1 MEIPMP
7 AESDIDRMV
16 GAFTPSGLVNG
27 PYGGWLMKKYSRS
40 GNDHGAALNELCG
53 SINQVTTAFNEARYF
68 DYSLGYGLTGFIW
81 SLHCLGMNRPDSN
94 EILDQDTLQPLIESE
109 CLRMIRA
116 QNYDLFQGAHGVM
129 MYLMETQ
136 DLNDEIYNVYVKNLR
151 KNLENSGQLIPST
164 IGVGRHNTPFLG
176 VNLGIPHGVAGC
188 ILILLKMYQLK
199 PEDQCRKIIGE
210 AVSYLLGKAE
220 KTEADE
226 IRFSYSDHPE
236 SEFPPLAWC
245 YGDLCSGYT
254 LLKAGKI
261 LKDPAL
267 EKEGFR
273 MLDAT
278 LDRTDFVKG
287 DLSMCHGPPC
297 IAYLYCKAFQMSGME
312 RYMTRSNYWKN
323 QCGRVLEELEDRK
336 REAFLGNTG
345 LIYGYPGMFLAL
357 KALNGEIIQGWDS
370 WMLI

>member
-1 MEIPMP
+1 MTIPLS
-7 AESDIDRMV
+7 AEGDQGKVDSNMQ
-16 GAFTPSGLVNG
+16 TSGLVNG
-27 PYGGWLMKKYSRS
+27 PYGDWLLKTYTTSNS
-40 GNDHGAALNELCG
+40 SWTEWNHLIEEIDT
-53 SINQVTTAFNEARYF
+53 VTIAFNQARYF
-68 DYSLGYGLTGFIW
+68 DYSLGYGLTGFLW
-81 SLHCLGMNRPDSN
+81 TLKQLGLVNP
-94 EILDQDTLQPLIESE
+94 EVKKIVDQETLLPVIESE

-116 QNYDLFQGAHGVM
+116 RNYDLFQGAYGLM
-129 MYLMETQ
+129 MYLIETQ
-136 DLNDEIYNVYVKNLR
+136 CLSGRIYDEYVKSLQGNLDD
-151 KNLENSGQLIPST
+151 SGQLIPSST
-164 IGVGRHNTPFLG
+164 ALGRHNTPFRG

-188 ILILLKMYQLK
+188 ILMLLRLYEVQPKAYCQ
-199 PEDQCRKIIGE
+199 KIIKE
-210 AVSYLLGKAE
+210 AVDFLLRKAR
-220 KTEADE
+220 KSGSDDV
-226 IRFSYSDHPE
+226 RFPYSDHPD

-254 LLKAGKI
+254 LLKAGMVI
-261 LKDPAL
+261 QDSTTIA
-267 EKEGFR
+267 EGIR
-273 MLDAT
+273 ILDAT

-297 IAYLYCKAFQMSGME
+297 IAYLYCKAFQISGME

-323 QCGRVLEELEDRK
+323 QCGRVLEELGDRK